1 MPSEMTN
8 EGLGLVLTGF
18 MEKKNP
24 YGRWNRRFLVLT
36 QEGFHWFKRESG
48 YDLFGEERGHI
59 AIVDIESMR
68 TVDRTMFEVVSTD
81 KRKRQFRIAQDS
93 NSNAAEE
100 WVHAYRCVTKEN
112 RRSSN
117 FRRRQTLS
125 NIHGSVLDSA
135 AGNIGGGDGVVV
147 RIVSLRS
154 AQRQNELIL
163 ARNPSWERVVL
174 VPGVQPGDELV
185 VSMSNGGL
193 AVVSFE
199 SLLQHEAGGDEFD
212 AAIEGGPAGQTSL
225 KLSVVGEV
233 GSGVQSVDL
242 MSPSL
247 SSPLSSQKVSSES
260 SKSQINTCPT
270 VGDTSCASTPTLA
283 SPLISATKVM
293 RLLQRDGSGT
303 VTLVLSLMAL
313 LVGAY
318 SIGNLGPDTAL
329 LFLFCLL
336 LALHGIYQLLR
347 RAESAHESGTLTGR
361 TFRVVLHEHSFA
373 SVDGAGV
380 TEDDPVS
387 SEKGDGEDVIPKRFI
402 DGCEG
407 NMTEARRRWDITRN
421 WRLAEKVDDILGE
434 KQPFY
439 HKIKEYYPHHNA
451 GRGKQGHVIYWER
464 PGEIDLGPLA
474 KFGVSTD
481 ALCRHWIFVTEF
493 QWAVLCKGDE
503 TAKSIAVIDVKGV
516 GISDLVGPK
525 LECVKRCVGMANQ
538 HYPERSLVVYFVNAS
553 WFFTSVWAVIKPWVH
568 PNTQKKVGISIHLL
582 SFFYQ
587 LSPFLIYHFYFGT
600 TFRRFESSVQTLK
613 RY

>member
-1 MPSEMTN
+1 
-8 EGLGLVLTGF
+8 
-18 MEKKNP
+18 
-24 YGRWNRRFLVLT
+24 
-36 QEGFHWFKRESG
+36 
-48 YDLFGEERGHI
+48 
-59 AIVDIESMR
+59 
-68 TVDRTMFEVVSTD
+68 
-81 KRKRQFRIAQDS
+81 
-93 NSNAAEE
+93 
-100 WVHAYRCVTKEN
+100 
-112 RRSSN
+112 
-117 FRRRQTLS
+117 
-125 NIHGSVLDSA
+125 
-135 AGNIGGGDGVVV
+135 
-147 RIVSLRS
+147 
-154 AQRQNELIL
+154 
-163 ARNPSWERVVL
+163 
-174 VPGVQPGDELV
+174 
-185 VSMSNGGL
+185 
-193 AVVSFE
+193 
-199 SLLQHEAGGDEFD
+199 
-212 AAIEGGPAGQTSL
+212 
-225 KLSVVGEV
+225 
-233 GSGVQSVDL
+233 
-242 MSPSL
+242 
-247 SSPLSSQKVSSES
+247 
-260 SKSQINTCPT
+260 
-270 VGDTSCASTPTLA
+270 
-283 SPLISATKVM
+283 M

-318 SIGNLGPDTAL
+318 SIGNFGPDTAL

-380 TEDDPVS
+380 TDGDLVS
-387 SEKGDGEDVIPKRFI
+387 SSVLASEKGDGEDVIPKRFI

-407 NMTEARRRWDITRN
+407 NMIEARRRWDITRN
-421 WRLAEKVDDILGE
+421 WRLLEKVDDILAE

-451 GRGKQGHVIYWER
+451 GRGKKGHVIYWER
-464 PGEIDLGPLA
+464 PGEIDLGPLT

-538 HYPERSLVVYFVNAS
+538 HYPERSLVVYFINAS

-568 PNTQKKVGISIHLL
+568 PNTQKKVRIFYPFYP
-582 SFFYQ
+582 FFTPTFA
-587 LSPFLIYHFYFGT
+587 LLIYPLFFDT

-613 RY
+613 RYLRGYRSILILHRSPFTTGGS